1 MNASFPFWAALSSA
15 ALALSPAHADTFE
28 SLAARIPREANALV
42 LIDVEQTLKSP
53 LAQKQGWSAKLQT
66 AYVNRPVFLPPEAKK
81 LALGAALQPAD
92 EFNPAWE
99 VAVMELAEPA
109 GVSAIARAEAG
120 YLDDINGVQV
130 AVTPDDAAFVG
141 VGANVLAAVQPA
153 ERQFVARWVASA
165 TGAPK
170 SELSDYLQSTLP
182 LINEQAQVLLA
193 VDLTDVLGP
202 HDIQARLADASGL
215 ADKQADLG
223 AIASVLSKLRGA
235 ALRLAVGNSCQARLQ
250 IDFDADVAPLRE
262 VAKPLVLHALANLG
276 FQTDELDDWQVS
288 FAPRSIRMQ
297 GVMSEDAQRRVFSVI
312 ELPTAELAP
321 NESESG
327 AAAKEPSESE
337 VRESSLAYFNST
349 QVLLKDLRK
358 GLKDTKATSAWMERY
373 AQRID
378 ALPSLNVDELLLNYG
393 DKLAETLRAMSLA
406 KRQAGIR
413 YGVRATEG
421 GGYGFYDGYNY
432 GENAYDQAANRSQAR
447 KEEMSVASN
456 ARVEG
461 WQLIDNATADLRRT
475 LTKKY
480 GVEF

>member
-1 MNASFPFWAALSSA
+1 MNASLSLPAALLSVPLLFNSSYA
-15 ALALSPAHADTFE
+15 ETFE

-53 LAQKQGWSAKLQT
+53 LAQKQGWAAKLQT

-81 LALGAALQPAD
+81 LALGAALQSAD
-92 EFNPAWE
+92 EFTPTWE
-99 VAVMELAEPA
+99 IAVMELATPA
-109 GVSAIARAEAG
+109 SVSAIARAEGG
-120 YLDDINGVQV
+120 YLDDVNGVQV
-130 AVTPDDAAFVG
+130 AVTPDDAAFAG
-141 VGANVLAAVQPA
+141 VGGNVLAAVQPA
-153 ERQFVARWVASA
+153 ERQFVARWVAGASA
-165 TGAPK
+165 ATE
-170 SELSDYLQSTLP
+170 SELSDYLRSTLP
-182 LINEQAQVLLA
+182 LINDQAQVLLA

-202 HDIQARLADASGL
+202 HDIQSRLADAAWL

-223 AIASVLSKLRGA
+223 AIASVLTKLRGA

-250 IDFDADVAPLRE
+250 IDFDADVTPLKD

-288 FAPRSIRMQ
+288 FAARSIRMQ
-297 GVMSEDAQRRVFSVI
+297 GLMSEDAQRRVFSVI
-312 ELPTAELAP
+312 ELPAAELATK
-321 NESESG
+321 ETSS
-327 AAAKEPSESE
+327 ADAQEPSESE

-378 ALPSLNVDELLLNYG
+378 ALPSLNIDELLLNYG

-421 GGYGFYDGYNY
+421 GGYGFYDGYDY
-432 GENAYDQAANRSQAR
+432 GENAYDQAANRSQVR
-447 KEEMSVASN
+447 KEEMAVASN

-480 GVEF
+480 GVQF